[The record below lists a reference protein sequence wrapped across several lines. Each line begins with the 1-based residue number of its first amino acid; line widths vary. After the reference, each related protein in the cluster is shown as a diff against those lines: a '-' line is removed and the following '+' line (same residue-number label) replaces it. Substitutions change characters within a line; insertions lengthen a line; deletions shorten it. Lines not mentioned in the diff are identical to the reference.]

1 MKNFLIRVGVNGVA
15 LWVAALV
22 LPGINLAE
30 GDLGW
35 GRKLWTIFFV
45 AVIFGVVNA
54 IIKPIAQLL
63 SLPFIVLTLG
73 LFIFIVNAFMLQLTE
88 WLSGWLDLSF
98 SIDQFFWDAVFG
110 TGSYLRGEIS
120 RRARTIPKL
129 GAKLPPN
136 PPKLGVLRRV
146 GERLFSHS

>member
-30 GDLGW
+30 GDVGW

-98 SIDQFFWDAVFG
+98 SIDQFFWDAIFG
-110 TGSYLRGEIS
+110 AIIITLVSWVLNVV
-120 RRARTIPKL
+120 
-129 GAKLPPN
+129 LP
-136 PPKLGVLRRV
+136 
-146 GERLFSHS
+146 EDD

>member
-1 MKNFLIRVGVNGVA
+1 VKNFLIRVGVNGVA

-30 GDLGW
+30 GDVGW

-88 WLSGWLDLSF
+88 WVSGWLDLSF
-98 SIDQFFWDAVFG
+98 SIENFFWDAIFG
-110 TGSYLRGEIS
+110 AIVITLVSWVLNVV
-120 RRARTIPKL
+120 
-129 GAKLPPN
+129 LPEN
-136 PPKLGVLRRV
+136 D
-146 GERLFSHS
+146 

>member
-110 TGSYLRGEIS
+110 AIIITLVSWVLNVV
-120 RRARTIPKL
+120 
-129 GAKLPPN
+129 LP
-136 PPKLGVLRRV
+136 
-146 GERLFSHS
+146 EDD

>member
-30 GDLGW
+30 GDVGW

-88 WLSGWLDLSF
+88 WVSGWLDLSF
-98 SIDQFFWDAVFG
+98 SIENFFWDAIFG
-110 TGSYLRGEIS
+110 AIIITLVSWVLNVV
-120 RRARTIPKL
+120 
-129 GAKLPPN
+129 LPEN
-136 PPKLGVLRRV
+136 D
-146 GERLFSHS
+146 

>member
-35 GRKLWTIFFV
+35 GCKLWTIFFV
-45 AVIFGVVNA
+45 AVIFGIVNA
-54 IIKPIAQLL
+54 VIKPIANLL

-73 LFIFIVNAFMLQLTE
+73 LFIFVVNAFMLQLTE
-88 WLSGWLDLSF
+88 WVSGWLDLSF
-98 SIDQFFWDAVFG
+98 SIENFFWDAIFG
-110 TGSYLRGEIS
+110 AIIITLVSWVLNVV
-120 RRARTIPKL
+120 
-129 GAKLPPN
+129 LP
-136 PPKLGVLRRV
+136 
-146 GERLFSHS
+146 EDD

>member
-30 GDLGW
+30 GDVGW

-88 WLSGWLDLSF
+88 WVSGWLDLSF

-110 TGSYLRGEIS
+110 AIIITLVSWVLNVV
-120 RRARTIPKL
+120 
-129 GAKLPPN
+129 LPEN
-136 PPKLGVLRRV
+136 D
-146 GERLFSHS
+146 

>member
-30 GDLGW
+30 GDVGW

-54 IIKPIAQLL
+54 IIKPISQLL

-88 WLSGWLDLSF
+88 WVSGWLDLSF
-98 SIDQFFWDAVFG
+98 SIENFFWDAIFG
-110 TGSYLRGEIS
+110 AIIITLVSWVLNVV
-120 RRARTIPKL
+120 
-129 GAKLPPN
+129 LP
-136 PPKLGVLRRV
+136 
-146 GERLFSHS
+146 EDD

>member
-22 LPGINLAE
+22 LPGINLGE

-110 TGSYLRGEIS
+110 AIIITLVSWVLNVV
-120 RRARTIPKL
+120 
-129 GAKLPPN
+129 LPEN
-136 PPKLGVLRRV
+136 D
-146 GERLFSHS
+146 

>member
-98 SIDQFFWDAVFG
+98 SIDQVFWDAVFG
-110 TGSYLRGEIS
+110 AIIITLVSWVLNVV
-120 RRARTIPKL
+120 
-129 GAKLPPN
+129 LPEN
-136 PPKLGVLRRV
+136 D
-146 GERLFSHS
+146 

>member
-88 WLSGWLDLSF
+88 WLSGWLGLSF
-98 SIDQFFWDAVFG
+98 SIDRFFWDAVFG
-110 TGSYLRGEIS
+110 AIIITLVSWVLNVV
-120 RRARTIPKL
+120 
-129 GAKLPPN
+129 LPEN
-136 PPKLGVLRRV
+136 D
-146 GERLFSHS
+146 

>member
-110 TGSYLRGEIS
+110 AIIITLVSWVLNVV
-120 RRARTIPKL
+120 
-129 GAKLPPN
+129 LPEN
-136 PPKLGVLRRV
+136 D
-146 GERLFSHS
+146 

>member
-22 LPGINLAE
+22 LPGINLGE

-88 WLSGWLDLSF
+88 WVSGWLDLSF

-110 TGSYLRGEIS
+110 AIIITLVSWVLNVV
-120 RRARTIPKL
+120 
-129 GAKLPPN
+129 LPEN
-136 PPKLGVLRRV
+136 D
-146 GERLFSHS
+146 

>member
-30 GDLGW
+30 GDVGW
-35 GRKLWTIFFV
+35 GRKIWTIFFV

-88 WLSGWLDLSF
+88 WVSGWLDLSF

-110 TGSYLRGEIS
+110 AIIITLVSWVLNVV
-120 RRARTIPKL
+120 
-129 GAKLPPN
+129 LPEN
-136 PPKLGVLRRV
+136 D
-146 GERLFSHS
+146 

>member
-1 MKNFLIRVGVNGVA
+1 VKNFLIRVGVNGVA

-30 GDLGW
+30 GDVGW

-88 WLSGWLDLSF
+88 WVSGWLDLSF
-98 SIDQFFWDAVFG
+98 SIDQFFWDAIFG
-110 TGSYLRGEIS
+110 AIIITLVSWVLNVV
-120 RRARTIPKL
+120 
-129 GAKLPPN
+129 LP
-136 PPKLGVLRRV
+136 
-146 GERLFSHS
+146 EDD

>member
-30 GDLGW
+30 GDVGW

-110 TGSYLRGEIS
+110 AIIITLVSWVLNVV
-120 RRARTIPKL
+120 
-129 GAKLPPN
+129 LPEN
-136 PPKLGVLRRV
+136 D
-146 GERLFSHS
+146 

>member
-1 MKNFLIRVGVNGVA
+1 VKNFLIRVGVNGVA

-30 GDLGW
+30 GDVGW
-35 GRKLWTIFFV
+35 GRKIWTIFFV

-88 WLSGWLDLSF
+88 WVSGWLDLSF
-98 SIDQFFWDAVFG
+98 SIENFFWDAIFG
-110 TGSYLRGEIS
+110 AIIITLVSWVLNVV
-120 RRARTIPKL
+120 
-129 GAKLPPN
+129 LP
-136 PPKLGVLRRV
+136 
-146 GERLFSHS
+146 EDD

>member
-30 GDLGW
+30 GDVGW
-35 GRKLWTIFFV
+35 GRKIWTIFFV

-110 TGSYLRGEIS
+110 AIIITLVSWVLNVV
-120 RRARTIPKL
+120 
-129 GAKLPPN
+129 LPEN
-136 PPKLGVLRRV
+136 D
-146 GERLFSHS
+146 

>member
-30 GDLGW
+30 GDVGW

-73 LFIFIVNAFMLQLTE
+73 LFIFVVNAFMLQLTE
-88 WLSGWLDLSF
+88 WVSGWLDLSF
-98 SIDQFFWDAVFG
+98 SIDQFFWDAIFG
-110 TGSYLRGEIS
+110 AIIITLVSWVLNVV
-120 RRARTIPKL
+120 
-129 GAKLPPN
+129 LPEN
-136 PPKLGVLRRV
+136 D
-146 GERLFSHS
+146 

>member
-1 MKNFLIRVGVNGVA
+1 VKNFLIRVGVNGVA

-30 GDLGW
+30 GDVGW

-98 SIDQFFWDAVFG
+98 SIDQFFWDAIFG
-110 TGSYLRGEIS
+110 AIIITLVSWVLNVV
-120 RRARTIPKL
+120 
-129 GAKLPPN
+129 LP
-136 PPKLGVLRRV
+136 
-146 GERLFSHS
+146 EDD

>member
-88 WLSGWLDLSF
+88 WVSGWLDLSF
-98 SIDQFFWDAVFG
+98 SIDQFFWDAIFG
-110 TGSYLRGEIS
+110 AIIITLVSWVLNVV
-120 RRARTIPKL
+120 
-129 GAKLPPN
+129 LPEN
-136 PPKLGVLRRV
+136 D
-146 GERLFSHS
+146 

>member
-45 AVIFGVVNA
+45 AVVFGVVNA

-88 WLSGWLDLSF
+88 WLSGWLDLTF
-98 SIDQFFWDAVFG
+98 SIDLFFWDAVFG
-110 TGSYLRGEIS
+110 AIIITLVSWVLNVV
-120 RRARTIPKL
+120 
-129 GAKLPPN
+129 LPEN
-136 PPKLGVLRRV
+136 D
-146 GERLFSHS
+146 

>member
-22 LPGINLAE
+22 LPGINLGE

-35 GRKLWTIFFV
+35 GSKLWTIFFV

-110 TGSYLRGEIS
+110 AIIITLVSWVLNVV
-120 RRARTIPKL
+120 
-129 GAKLPPN
+129 LPEN
-136 PPKLGVLRRV
+136 D
-146 GERLFSHS
+146 